1 MSPPE
6 PKAGARRRW
15 SRNFSPNEDNMTETA
30 TFKALVLN
38 QRDGQTVATLATLTD
53 ADLPPEA
60 VLVAVDYSSLN
71 YKDGLAITGK
81 GKIVR
86 QFPMVPG
93 IDLAGTVLES
103 AAPAY
108 QPGGG
113 VVLTGWSVGERYWGG
128 YAQRARVRA
137 EWLTP
142 LPDKLDSRQAMAI
155 GTAGFT
161 AMLCVMALEQAGVRP
176 DAAKPVLMTGA
187 SGGVGSVAVA
197 LLARLGYRVT
207 AATGRPENRDYLREL
222 GAVEFV
228 GREEMNA
235 PCRPLEAQ
243 RWAGVVDT
251 VGGRVLARALA
262 ETDYGGA
269 VAACG
274 LAGGVDL
281 PTTVMPFILRGVKLL
296 GVDSVLCPPEPRR
309 AAWARLARDLPAA
322 LLERMI
328 QVVPLAETPR
338 LAEAILAGQVRGR
351 VVVDPNA

>member
-1 MSPPE
+1 MHES
-6 PKAGARRRW
+6 
-15 SRNFSPNEDNMTETA
+15 A
-30 TFKALVLN
+30 TLKALVLN
-38 QRDGQTVATLATLTD
+38 QRDGRTVADLMNLTD
-53 ADLPPEA
+53 ADLPAEA

-86 QFPMVPG
+86 RFPLVPG

-108 QPGGG
+108 RPGDR
-113 VVLTGWSVGERYWGG
+113 VALTGWGVGESYWGG
-128 YAQRARVRA
+128 YAQRARVRP

-142 LPDKLDSRQAMAI
+142 LPEGMDSRRAMAI

-161 AMLCVMALEQAGVRP
+161 AMLAVIALEQAGIGP
-176 DAAKPVLMTGA
+176 ALEKPVLVTGA

-197 LLARLGYRVT
+197 LLAQLGYRV
-207 AATGRPENRDYLREL
+207 AALTGRPENEAFLHEM
-222 GAVEFV
+222 GAEQVI
-228 GREEMNA
+228 GRAQMA
-235 PCRPLEAQ
+235 QSCRPLETQ
-243 RWAGVVDT
+243 RWSGVIDT
-251 VGGRVLARALA
+251 VGGRILARALA
-262 ETDYGGA
+262 EADYGGA

-296 GVDSVLCPPEPRR
+296 GVDSVQCPQEPRR

-322 LLERMI
+322 ALERAT
-328 QVVPLAETPR
+328 QVAPLAEAPR

>member
-1 MSPPE
+1 
-6 PKAGARRRW
+6 
-15 SRNFSPNEDNMTETA
+15 MTDPT
-30 TFKALVLN
+30 TFRALVLD
-38 QRDGQTVATLATLTD
+38 QRDGQTVADLTQLTD
-53 ADLPPEA
+53 ADLPPEQ
-60 VLVAVDYSSLN
+60 VLVAVEYSSLN
-71 YKDGLAITGK
+71 YKDGLAVTGK

-86 QFPMVPG
+86 RFPLVPG

-103 AAPAY
+103 ASSAY
-108 QPGGG
+108 RSGDR
-113 VVLTGWSVGERYWGG
+113 VVLTGWGVGESFWGG
-128 YAQRARVRA
+128 YAQRARVKA

-142 LPDKLDSRQAMAI
+142 LPDSLGTRQAMAI

-161 AMLCVMALEQAGVRP
+161 AMLCVLALEQAGVKP
-176 DAAKPVLMTGA
+176 DGAKPVLVTGA

-197 LLARLGYRVT
+197 LLAQLGYRI
-207 AATGRPENRDYLREL
+207 AAVTGRLENEAYLREL
-222 GAVEFV
+222 GATEFID
-228 GREEMNA
+228 RETMNQ
-235 PCRPLEAQ
+235 PCRPLEGQ
-243 RWAGVVDT
+243 HWSGVVDT

-274 LAGGVDL
+274 LAGGIDL

-309 AAWARLARDLPAA
+309 MAWARLARDLPAA
-322 LLERMI
+322 VLERMTE
-328 QVVPLAETPR
+328 VVSLMEVPR

>member
-1 MSPPE
+1 MSDP
-6 PKAGARRRW
+6 
-15 SRNFSPNEDNMTETA
+15 A
-30 TFKALVLN
+30 TFSALVLT
-38 QRDGQTVATLATLTD
+38 QRDGQTVAEFKTLTD
-53 ADLPPEA
+53 ADLPAGE
-60 VLVAVDYSSLN
+60 VLVAVEYSSLN
-71 YKDGLAITGK
+71 YKDGLAVTGK

-86 QFPMVPG
+86 QFPLVPG

-103 AAPAY
+103 SAPAY
-108 QPGGG
+108 QPGDR

-128 YAQRARVRA
+128 YAQRARVKA
-137 EWLTP
+137 DWLVP
-142 LPDKLDSRQAMAI
+142 LPEKLDSRRAMAI

-161 AMLCVMALEQAGVRP
+161 AMLCVLALEQADVKP
-176 DAAKPVLMTGA
+176 DAAKPVLVTGA

-197 LLARLGYRVT
+197 LLAHLGYRVT
-207 AATGRPENRDYLREL
+207 AVTGRPENEAYLREL
-222 GAVEFV
+222 GATEFV
-228 GREEMNA
+228 AREAMNQ
-235 PCRPLEAQ
+235 PCRPLETQ
-243 RWAGVVDT
+243 LWSGVVDT

-274 LAGGVDL
+274 LAGGTDL

-309 AAWARLARDLPAA
+309 MAWARLARDLPAS
-322 LLERMI
+322 LLEQVI
-328 QVVPLAETPR
+328 QVAPLAEVPR